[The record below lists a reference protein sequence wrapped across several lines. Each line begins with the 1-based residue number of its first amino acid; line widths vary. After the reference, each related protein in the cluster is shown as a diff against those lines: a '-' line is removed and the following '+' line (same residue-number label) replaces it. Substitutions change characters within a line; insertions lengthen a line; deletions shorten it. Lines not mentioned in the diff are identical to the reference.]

1 MVPKNGY
8 KKENRHGCSMR
19 RLRSHNPLFLQDSL
33 VAKISSPFSFV
44 SFFPRLRLRSG
55 VFSVSFCLCKRTK
68 KKKAGKQKRKRI
80 YGKGRGWGFKSRPQ
94 LGPVLSA
101 KDVSQELRPLRPH
114 APYEKSLTTRHL
126 TSPPSKT
133 SFSHTF
139 DNFYTNTYPSH
150 LRIHP
155 HTQTLYLFFH
165 SFAHT

>member
-68 KKKAGKQKRKRI
+68 KKKLASKREKE
-80 YGKGRGWGFKSRPQ
+80 YMVKDVVGGLKVGRN
-94 LGPVLSA
+94 LGPSYPQKMFLKNSA
-101 KDVSQELRPLRPH
+101 PLDPT
-114 APYEKSLTTRHL
+114 PLMK
-126 TSPPSKT
+126 KV
-133 SFSHTF
+133 
-139 DNFYTNTYPSH
+139 
-150 LRIHP
+150 
-155 HTQTLYLFFH
+155 
-165 SFAHT
+165 